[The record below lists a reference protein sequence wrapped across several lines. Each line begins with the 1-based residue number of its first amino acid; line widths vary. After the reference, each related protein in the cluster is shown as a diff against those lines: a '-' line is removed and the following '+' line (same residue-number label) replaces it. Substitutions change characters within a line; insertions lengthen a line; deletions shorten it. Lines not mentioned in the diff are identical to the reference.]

1 MFNCNRCSFELQQGD
16 LTTLPESEALDL
28 KSMLNQTTIGRV
40 KIAPEKGTLFIDRV
54 EFPNEWKVGDEHGL
68 IHDGL
73 QVYAAAH
80 ALTPSPPPLS
90 HTLLLSHP
98 PLLSSDCAGR
108 RQAHRPLRMEVRGGE
123 WPRRSARG
131 IDICEPLVGVWL
143 CGGGEDDDAESDG
156 HLGQMLYGTA
166 DITRRFGG
174 RSCRRCH
181 GRIYC
186 RPYTSNCRPNYQ
198 PTP

>member
-73 QVYAAAH
+73 QVYAAH
-80 ALTPSPPPLS
+80 THSHHPLLLSLTPSSS
-90 HTLLLSHP
+90 HTLTRLHALSDPAAHTPQEDQRLLP
-98 PLLSSDCAGR
+98 TVVIP
-108 RQAHRPLRMEVRGGE
+108 RPLDRMR
-123 WPRRSARG
+123 
-131 IDICEPLVGVWL
+131 LVG
-143 CGGGEDDDAESDG
+143 DRY
-156 HLGQMLYGTA
+156 LGLQSTP
-166 DITRRFGG
+166 
-174 RSCRRCH
+174 
-181 GRIYC
+181 RI
-186 RPYTSNCRPNYQ
+186 RVR
-198 PTP
+198 